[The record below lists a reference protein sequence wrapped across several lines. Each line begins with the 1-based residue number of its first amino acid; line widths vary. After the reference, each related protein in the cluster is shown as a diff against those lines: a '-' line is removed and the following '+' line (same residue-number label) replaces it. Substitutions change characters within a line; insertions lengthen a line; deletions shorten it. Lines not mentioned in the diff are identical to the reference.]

1 VPDRD
6 GAGHAK
12 LEFEFEF
19 DLQLFTFY
27 LARSLFCAGST
38 SRPIAA
44 VSIPRFYCT

>member
-6 GAGHAK
+6 GAGNAK
-12 LEFEFEF
+12 LEFEF

-38 SRPIAA
+38 SRLIAA